1 MNLKP
6 EGFSVRKQCKGM
18 IIAGLTGSI
27 GTGKSTVAQMFAD
40 LGANIIDADQLSREV
55 VKPGK
60 PAWQKIVDYFG
71 KDVLNDDLTINRS
84 RLADVV
90 FNDKAKLEK
99 LNSIVHPEVLKEDA
113 LLVEKIKTVNPDGL
127 IVKEIPLLLEL
138 GPELARKIVDIIIV
152 VYASPEVQLKRLIER
167 GMSEEDARNRIKN
180 QIPVDDKIKS
190 ADFVV
195 NNNGDLEST
204 RAQVFQI
211 YNQLMGK
218 NRG

>member
-1 MNLKP
+1 
-6 EGFSVRKQCKGM
+6 M

-40 LGANIIDADQLSREV
+40 LGAYIIDADQLSREV

-90 FNDKAKLEK
+90 FNDKTKLEK

>member
-1 MNLKP
+1 
-6 EGFSVRKQCKGM
+6 M

-40 LGANIIDADQLSREV
+40 LGAYIIDADQLSREV

>member
-1 MNLKP
+1 
-6 EGFSVRKQCKGM
+6 M

-40 LGANIIDADQLSREV
+40 LGAYIIDADQLSREV

-180 QIPVDDKIKS
+180 QIPVGDKIKS